1 MRSVGIFAVLVAA
14 CAAHSSAVG
23 GGGGGGYSGG
33 GAPAPPDPIVGAWV
47 GDWTGRAEADA
58 SGNVTLHL
66 SDGAPE
72 CAQSAPDAVEQCS
85 HGTWT
90 NTGGGTYAFTVR
102 DFDLTNCSCGGTLS
116 YTGTLSG
123 NTVTIGDDDD
133 TFTRQ

>member
-1 MRSVGIFAVLVAA
+1 MRSVGILAVLVAA
-14 CAAHSSAVG
+14 CAHSSAGGG
-23 GGGGGGYSGG
+23 GGGGGGYA

-58 SGNVTLHL
+58 AGNVTLHI
-66 SDGAPE
+66 SDGAPD

-90 NTGGGTYAFTVR
+90 NTGGGTYSFTVH
-102 DFDLTNCSCGGTLS
+102 DFDPTSCACGGPLS

>member
-14 CAAHSSAVG
+14 CAAHTSAG
-23 GGGGGGYSGG
+23 GGSYAGA
-33 GAPAPPDPIVGAWV
+33 GAPAPPDPIVGSWV

-58 SGNVTLHL
+58 AGNVTLHL

-90 NTGGGTYAFTVR
+90 NTGGGTYSFTVH
-102 DFDLTNCSCGGTLS
+102 DFDVASCTCGGPLT
-116 YTGTLSG
+116 
-123 NTVTIGDDDD
+123 
-133 TFTRQ
+133 